1 MLMSISE
8 LTPVKGTGFYAY
20 YKAAVVFASVSL
32 LLGAIGRRVYLLDLF
47 LFSIAI
53 KGAWDSARAVSM
65 MGLFLA
71 PGASLHATG
80 FLARAQEWFPSKN
93 AGKAK
98 GVPAKAKAR
107 KKGTDKTAPAAISW
121 KRAAVTT
128 VTVVALAA
136 FGGFTLVYS
145 FGQLEYGIGMTQHKF
160 SFEAAEFLRKH
171 PIPGKMFNFFDIGGF
186 LDWQLYP
193 QTLTFIDGRTYN
205 QQVFME
211 HQTVTGAMQGW
222 DEILRRHG
230 VTYIVTKTMDS
241 SGIIL
246 PLVPAL
252 ANDPNWT
259 LVFSDGLF
267 VVFVRNVPENRD
279 IIRNFAIPKSI
290 LPRHIIEEAR
300 HYMSLGVSPVVAY
313 QNISTMYQIL
323 GDIPAA
329 VQALK
334 KALETVDA
342 PFLRSRLIQLEQAA
356 GRPPSRGTR

>member
-1 MLMSISE
+1 
-8 LTPVKGTGFYAY
+8 
-20 YKAAVVFASVSL
+20 
-32 LLGAIGRRVYLLDLF
+32 
-47 LFSIAI
+47 
-53 KGAWDSARAVSM
+53 M

-98 GVPAKAKAR
+98 GVPAKAKVR
-107 KKGTDKTAPAAISW
+107 KKGTDKPPPAEKEMRMNPGLAGISW

-171 PIPGKMFNFFDIGGF
+171 PIPGKMFNFFDVGGF

-193 QTLTFIDGRTYN
+193 QALTFIDGRTYN

-267 VVFVRNVPENRD
+267 VVFVRNLPENRD

-290 LPRHIIEEAR
+290 LPRHIIAESY
-300 HYMSLGVSPVVAY
+300 HYMYLGVSPVVAY
-313 QNISTMYQIL
+313 QNISAMYQIL

-329 VQALK
+329 VRSLK
-334 KALETVDA
+334 NALETVDA
-342 PFLRSRLIQLEQAA
+342 PILRSRLIQLEQAA